1 MSYWY
6 LAGAKRS
13 AALSFF
19 HMQLL
24 TGLFVFLLSFSYLPH
39 LSIIPP
45 FLFITVVFLLLQ
57 LSFSPPLASVF
68 FSSCLSLSSTSL
80 CIVIWLTCPLFCR
93 SLPHFYMHV
102 RLLLEEVVF
111 RVSGPLAALQAQTFW
126 PHSCSGFA
134 AKPQK
139 SSWQF

>member
-6 LAGAKRS
+6 PAGAERS

-24 TGLFVFLLSFSYLPH
+24 TGFWGFFLLSFSYLPH

-45 FLFITVVFLLLQ
+45 FLFIAVVFLLLQ

-68 FSSCLSLSSTSL
+68 SPPVS
-80 CIVIWLTCPLFCR
+80 VCP
-93 SLPHFYMHV
+93 PHHWV
-102 RLLLEEVVF
+102 
-111 RVSGPLAALQAQTFW
+111 
-126 PHSCSGFA
+126 
-134 AKPQK
+134 
-139 SSWQF
+139 